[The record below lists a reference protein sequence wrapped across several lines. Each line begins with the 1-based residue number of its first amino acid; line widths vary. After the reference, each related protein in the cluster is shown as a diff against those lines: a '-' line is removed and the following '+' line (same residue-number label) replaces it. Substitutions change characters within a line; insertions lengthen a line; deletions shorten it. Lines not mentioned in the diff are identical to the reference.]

1 MLCEHNIPIFLIIII
16 IPSELEPPT
25 TECTVNLQSLGFDD
39 FGCNGVFPGEC
50 AIIRI
55 EQETIGVVEEH
66 GPLRMDPE
74 TRTQRGIVVT
84 TFDPRTCGIGVW
96 ICSFFNS

>member
-25 TECTVNLQSLGFDD
+25 TECTVTLRSLGFDD
-39 FGCNGVFPGEC
+39 FGCNGVFPREC

-55 EQETIGVVEEH
+55 EQEAIGAVEEH

-74 TRTQRGIVVT
+74 TRAQRGIVVHKAT
-84 TFDPRTCGIGVW
+84 P
-96 ICSFFNS
+96 S